1 MLDVRRPFTRADALA
16 AGISPK
22 LIRGSLFR
30 RIFRGVYIWANV
42 PITQEERIEA
52 GLRIHP
58 PGAFASH
65 LSAAAIYGIAVPDR
79 SEVHISV
86 KAARDRRW
94 QPGLKPHVAPIG
106 TEVRSHRGFPVS
118 SPVRM
123 FIELAALL
131 DLVDLVVAGDSILRI
146 LKMRRKDLVAELE
159 ASRDYWAPA
168 ARAAARF
175 VREEVDSPMESRL
188 RMLIVLAGLP
198 EPTINHKLRDASGA
212 VIVRFD
218 LSYPSIRL
226 IIEYDG
232 RQHVEIIENWES
244 DNDRREYLD
253 TERWHV
259 LKVTSKGIYVE
270 PEHTLDR
277 ISRALQAHGVSLPPR
292 LDDWRPYFPG
302 RRAA

>member
-22 LIRGSLFR
+22 LIRGSRFR
-30 RIFRGVYIWANV
+30 RIFRGVYIWGAV
-42 PITQEERIEA
+42 PVTKEERIVA
-52 GLRIHP
+52 ALLLHP
-58 PGAFASH
+58 PEAFASH
-65 LSAAAIYGIAVPDR
+65 LSAASLYGIAVPER

-86 KAARDRRW
+86 TDADHRRW
-94 QPGLKPHVAPIG
+94 QPGLKPHVAPAG
-106 TEVRSHRGFPVS
+106 TETRELKGIRLSAPL
-118 SPVRM
+118 RM
-123 FIELAALL
+123 FIELAAVL
-131 DLVDLVVAGDSILRI
+131 DLVDLVVAGDSMLRV
-146 LKMRRKDLVAELE
+146 LRMPRAALVAGLD
-159 ASRDYWAPA
+159 ASTDYWSPA

-198 EPTINHKLRDASGA
+198 EPTVNHTLRDAHGS
-212 VIVRFD
+212 VLVRFD
-218 LSYPSIRL
+218 LSYPSLRL

-232 RQHVEIIENWES
+232 RQHVEVIENWES
-244 DNDRREYLD
+244 DIDRREFLD
-253 TERWHV
+253 AERWRL

-270 PEHTLDR
+270 PERTLDR
-277 ISRALQAHGVSLPPR
+277 IARALQAHGVCLAPR